1 MATLL
6 RSRETFMVEVTGEPG
21 QEDRWDLGWWEL
33 KGRGK
38 ET

>member
-6 RSRETFMVEVTGEPG
+6 RSRESFMVEVTGEPG
-21 QEDRWDLGWWEL
+21 QRIGRMGWWEL